1 MYISKKVCVIAVLLG
16 STISFTLFSPAP
28 INAAAFQMPEA
39 VQQQRGGTLIQS
51 ADWDPYVKKTL
62 NDFLVTYGKYSS
74 TYDLKQ
80 RPYAVFDFD
89 NTTSIMDVEEQLIV
103 WQLEHLA
110 FAIAPD
116 DMGKVL
122 ETGIPTDKL
131 DMTYGADDGSGRQ
144 VTVRDAI
151 SDAAADY
158 AVLYKKGLISVKG
171 KMLDE
176 TVKQD
181 LTYQDFVA
189 KMRWLY
195 DAISETMDS
204 SVSYPW
210 VTYWFTGMTP
220 RQVYTLAYACDS
232 YYGDPAKGQTW
243 SKGKYIS
250 PAENTKAGSVTVSY
264 NQGIT
269 VTPEVKELY
278 RALYQNGIDV
288 WIDSAS
294 YIDVVRAAVDYF
306 AIPDVKGIVAMTNQ
320 TDNKGRYINAYN
332 YDLHA
337 QTQGVGKSLAIKKV
351 IAPLYQGHGPIF
363 TAMDSQ
369 GDFNFTTE
377 FKDTR
382 AVLIMNRRRK
392 DDAALCAGIAEY
404 QKKHDISLQQAN
416 LDGDTKFILQGRNE
430 NTGALWPD
438 DQTLLLG
445 KTSKVFLSDRAD
457 DVVKNL
463 EAGASIRDILEKDTH
478 NKDYNGYKTR

>member
-1 MYISKKVCVIAVLLG
+1 
-16 STISFTLFSPAP
+16 
-28 INAAAFQMPEA
+28 
-39 VQQQRGGTLIQS
+39 
-51 ADWDPYVKKTL
+51 
-62 NDFLVTYGKYSS
+62 
-74 TYDLKQ
+74 
-80 RPYAVFDFD
+80 
-89 NTTSIMDVEEQLIV
+89 
-103 WQLEHLA
+103 
-110 FAIAPD
+110 
-116 DMGKVL
+116 
-122 ETGIPTDKL
+122 
-131 DMTYGADDGSGRQ
+131 
-144 VTVRDAI
+144 
-151 SDAAADY
+151 
-158 AVLYKKGLISVKG
+158 
-171 KMLDE
+171 
-176 TVKQD
+176 
-181 LTYQDFVA
+181 
-189 KMRWLY
+189 
-195 DAISETMDS
+195 
-204 SVSYPW
+204 
-210 VTYWFTGMTP
+210 
-220 RQVYTLAYACDS
+220 
-232 YYGDPAKGQTW
+232 
-243 SKGKYIS
+243 
-250 PAENTKAGSVTVSY
+250 
-264 NQGIT
+264 
-269 VTPEVKELY
+269 
-278 RALYQNGIDV
+278 
-288 WIDSAS
+288 
-294 YIDVVRAAVDYF
+294 VDYF